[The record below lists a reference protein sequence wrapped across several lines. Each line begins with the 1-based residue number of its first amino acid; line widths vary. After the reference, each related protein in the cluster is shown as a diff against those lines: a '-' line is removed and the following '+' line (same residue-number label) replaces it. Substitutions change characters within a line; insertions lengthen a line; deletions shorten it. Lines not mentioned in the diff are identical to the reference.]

1 MLLLIFACSGTAKP
15 EIKTNGNNNSSKYEK
30 IVETKDPKAILLQKK
45 QETLE
50 KKPSENISYIIEEIY
65 FVNASDVI
73 VKDKDLWPPL
83 EDWEVKFLPKEEAE
97 YLAQR
102 QKLVT
107 DGMDSSNHQRLI
119 PIFGRQKPKKG
130 HKRGI
135 VELWQIQT
143 PNGVA
148 AKFRIQL
155 GTITHQMSEQ

>member
-1 MLLLIFACSGTAKP
+1 
-15 EIKTNGNNNSSKYEK
+15 
-30 IVETKDPKAILLQKK
+30 
-45 QETLE
+45 
-50 KKPSENISYIIEEIY
+50 
-65 FVNASDVI
+65 VNASDVV
-73 VKDKDLWPPL
+73 VKDKDLGPPL
-83 EDWEVKFLPKEEAE
+83 EDWILNFKFLPKEEAE

-119 PIFGRQKPKKG
+119 PIFGREKPKKG

-135 VELWQIQT
+135 VELWQVPT
-143 PNGVA
+143 LNGVA